1 MTRGTASHADS
12 IGSAVRPEAHVECS
26 QKLPGRSG
34 NLPRSSP
41 TAPEEPEH
49 PLMPTDRATPS
60 TGAGA
65 APLEGLRI
73 VEAGTFVAVPSGA
86 MTLGMLGAEVIRI
99 DPLGG
104 GSDQFRAPLAD
115 DGTSIYWASL
125 NRGKRS
131 VALDLR
137 SDEGRE
143 LAIAIATAPGPDAG
157 VFLTNSIGPG
167 WFDDDTLRARR
178 EDMITLRL
186 TGYPDG
192 RPALDYTVNWEV
204 GFPAI
209 TGPRGSDAPTMHV
222 LPAWDLLAGA
232 HAAIALL
239 GAERRRSRTGRGD
252 AMTLSLHDVALWA
265 SDALGYLA
273 EVQVLGRG
281 RERSGEFVYGTF
293 GTAFPTADG
302 GSVMVVAL
310 TRRQWKDL
318 VEVTG
323 TAADVA
329 ALEAELGVD
338 LSDEHVRYAHRVRVR
353 DVVAPW
359 FAARGEQEV
368 LAALRPTRLVAS
380 GLGSF
385 EQVVADVIPGSDL
398 FTDVV
403 HPRLGPLRAM
413 GVPTR
418 FREAA
423 QRPTPVGHVLGAD
436 TEEVLVDV
444 LGLGAAEIG
453 GLKDRGVIGMGA

>member
-1 MTRGTASHADS
+1 
-12 IGSAVRPEAHVECS
+12 
-26 QKLPGRSG
+26 
-34 NLPRSSP
+34 
-41 TAPEEPEH
+41 
-49 PLMPTDRATPS
+49 MPTDLGSAPADAS
-60 TGAGA
+60 A

-99 DPLGG
+99 DPIGG
-104 GSDQFRAPLAD
+104 ASDQFRAPLAD

-137 SDEGRE
+137 SEEGRE

-157 VFLTNSIGPG
+157 VFLTNSIGAG
-167 WFDDDTLRARR
+167 WFDDATLRARR
-178 EDMITLRL
+178 ADMITLRL
-186 TGYPDG
+186 TGYADG

-204 GFPAI
+204 GFPAV

-252 AMTLSLHDVALWA
+252 AITLSLHDIALWA

-293 GTAFPTADG
+293 GTAFPTAGG
-302 GSVMVVAL
+302 GSVMIVAL

-318 VEVTG
+318 IDVTD
-323 TAADVA
+323 TAEQVA

-353 DVVAPW
+353 DVFAPW
-359 FAARGEQEV
+359 FEARDERAA
-368 LAALRPTRLVAS
+368 LDALRPTRLVAS
-380 GLGSF
+380 GLGTF
-385 EQVVADVIPGSDL
+385 EQVVADVVPQSDL

-403 HPRLGPLRAM
+403 HPRLGALRAM
-413 GVPTR
+413 ATPAR
-418 FREAA
+418 FQDATG
-423 QRPTPVGHVLGAD
+423 RPEPVGPLLGAHTEQVLG
-436 TEEVLVDV
+436 EV
-444 LGLGAAEIG
+444 LGLSTSEIG
-453 GLKDRGVIGMGA
+453 GLRDRRVIATDTGGSA